1 MHNETPRKGL
11 TSRNLVT
18 KHEPNVA
25 TMEGRLD
32 VFPESAKRK
41 LVDLMRRAREDKYA
55 EIEVRFGKIV
65 HTPRYRFDTD
75 IGKRAIKHIVV
86 LLSLF
91 KKWKDKSRIE
101 NSDAFYTHA
110 NGRKFRVTTMPSG
123 EKVAVEK
130 IKRECV
136 DIELPNMPFDIRVA
150 YSSEIPVN
158 VDEVSAGVV
167 PGDAYVRK
175 KRRDRFNSRDTFY
188 YDATKVTTETE
199 FGFEDPRYEFEI
211 EMDKIKFYVDNRGV
225 KTAVDSLL
233 LKALDIQKM
242 FM

>member
-1 MHNETPRKGL
+1 
-11 TSRNLVT
+11 
-18 KHEPNVA
+18 
-25 TMEGRLD
+25 MEGRLD
-32 VFPESAKRK
+32 VFPKTAKQK
-41 LVDLMRRAREDKYA
+41 LADLMRRAREDKHA

-91 KKWKDKSRIE
+91 QKWKDKSRIE
-101 NSDAFYTHA
+101 STDAFYTHA
-110 NGRKFRVTTMPSG
+110 NGRRFRVTITPSG
-123 EKVAVEK
+123 EKIAVEK

-150 YSSEIPVN
+150 YSSEIPAT
-158 VDEVSAGVV
+158 VDEACAGVV
-167 PGDAYVRK
+167 PGDVYVRK
-175 KRRDRFNSRDTFY
+175 KRRDRFNSRDMFY
-188 YDATKVTTETE
+188 YDATKIKTESE
-199 FGFEDPRYEFEI
+199 PGFEDPRYEFEI